1 MIEIKRKNLEP
12 LIIEEATTVKEA
24 VEYAVRN
31 HISLEDAELSGVNL
45 YCADLSHANLCNADL
60 TAAILCRADLS
71 NANLCLADL
80 SGVDL
85 FGADLTDAN
94 LFRANL
100 FCADLTDADLSHV
113 DLFRT
118 DLSNADLTRANLSG
132 ANLDYSCLPLWCGSL
147 NMKIDKRIFCQL
159 LYHTLRAGKS
169 IEDEEVVA
177 FLRDKKALA
186 LANQFHRVQE
196 CGKIKMEEKN
206 ENL

>member
-1 MIEIKRKNLEP
+1 MIEISRKNREP
-12 LIIEEATTVKEA
+12 LVVKDAHTVKEA

-60 TAAILCRADLS
+60 TATILCRANLS
-71 NANLCLADL
+71 HANLCLADL

-100 FCADLTDADLSHV
+100 FGADLTDADLSHV

-118 DLSNADLTRANLSG
+118 DLSNADLSRANLSG
-132 ANLDYSCLPLWCGSL
+132 ANIDFSCLPLWCGSL
-147 NMKIDKRIFCQL
+147 DTKIDKRIFCQI
-159 LYHTLRAGKS
+159 LYHALRMGKS
-169 IEDEEVVA
+169 VDDEEV
-177 FLRDKKALA
+177 KKLFSIPEVVK

-196 CGKIKMEEKN
+196 CGKI
-206 ENL
+206 